1 MLNGYFGGVSS
12 TIDKLVKTGETA
24 LGQKEY
30 DPRSFL
36 ILNRL
41 VKSGDERTEY
51 RHINNEDFRL
61 KQEHDKLKARLKH
74 YEDDTYNGVFD
85 YAEKINWLN
94 NSPEYQRLEI
104 FEDYSPDINEINN
117 ELKEPMNDNERKQLE
132 KELYM
137 LKKELVEES
146 NKTRK

>member
-1 MLNGYFGGVSS
+1 M
-12 TIDKLVKTGETA
+12 
-24 LGQKEY
+24 
-30 DPRSFL
+30 
-36 ILNRL
+36 
-41 VKSGDERTEY
+41 
-51 RHINNEDFRL
+51 
-61 KQEHDKLKARLKH
+61 KH